1 MLAGGGPVN
10 STVGFALADHNIHLL
25 IMDLIF
31 LLIGILLAAYVT
43 VLFVRAL
50 IDPKGSFL
58 SKLWQWVKGVLD
70 ALSGIG

>member
-1 MLAGGGPVN
+1 
-10 STVGFALADHNIHLL
+10 
-25 IMDLIF
+25 MDLIF